1 MSAADRRPQS
11 RINSN
16 YTRQLSLHLL
26 LLFLALITCFNSASA
41 GKAHLSIA
49 YIEKIGRQY
58 GPEAKQ
64 RLLSWKRLI
73 KNNEYAPEEMKLRR
87 VNTFFNKLKFVD
99 DIEHWQQED
108 YWATPVEFLISNG
121 GDCEDFSIA
130 KYYTLR
136 EMGVADEK
144 LSIAYVKALDYNE
157 AHMVLTYYKKP
168 NSTPL
173 VLDNLIAQIKPANER
188 PDLHHVYSFNGNNLW
203 LSKKGKRAKIIG
215 TSDRLEHWV
224 KLRERLSSKTI
235 KSTK

>member
-1 MSAADRRPQS
+1 MSAADRHPQS
-11 RINSN
+11 RINSH

-26 LLFLALITCFNSASA
+26 LLFLALITCFNSATA

-168 NSTPL
+168 NSIPL
-173 VLDNLIAQIKPANER
+173 VMDNLIAQIKPANER